1 MENFGALIWFVAYLI
16 QMIALITGVGLV
28 VVIGIASLAEIVRRR
43 VHESQLP
50 GVPVAPGGQLE
61 RA

>member
-28 VVIGIASLAEIVRRR
+28 VVISIASLAEIVRRK

-50 GVPVAPGGQLE
+50 AIPVAPNGHPK